1 MNEYRGTDNEQTTI
15 IFDLEDLDNP
25 KILKIYRSGLK
36 TIDHNNYVKG
46 NLLFQ
51 SNYSTGL
58 RVIFINDINNPVE
71 VAYFDTYSAGDKVSF
86 VGSWSNY
93 PYFKSGTILVSSIEE
108 GLFILKATGDNLTTS
123 NNQIPE
129 NFELKQNYPNPF
141 NPTTQIQY
149 FLPKSMNISLVLYN
163 TLGVEVMKLDTGY
176 RSSGSHIVNMDA
188 SSLPTGIY
196 FYQLRAG
203 DFIQTRK
210 MSLIK

>member
-1 MNEYRGTDNEQTTI
+1 M
-15 IFDLEDLDNP
+15 
-25 KILKIYRSGLK
+25 
-36 TIDHNNYVKG
+36 
-46 NLLFQ
+46 
-51 SNYSTGL
+51 
-58 RVIFINDINNPVE
+58 
-71 VAYFDTYSAGDKVSF
+71 
-86 VGSWSNY
+86 
-93 PYFKSGTILVSSIEE
+93 VSSIEE

-129 NFELKQNYPNPF
+129 KFELKQNYPNPF

>member
-1 MNEYRGTDNEQTTI
+1 M
-15 IFDLEDLDNP
+15 
-25 KILKIYRSGLK
+25 S
-36 TIDHNNYVKG
+36 
-46 NLLFQ
+46 
-51 SNYSTGL
+51 
-58 RVIFINDINNPVE
+58 NPVE
-71 VAYFDTYSAGDKVSF
+71 VAHFDTYSAGDKVSF

-93 PYFKSGTILVSSIEE
+93 PYFKSGSILVSSIEE
-108 GLFILKATGDNLTTS
+108 GLFILKASESGNLSIS

-129 NFELKQNYPNPF
+129 KFELKQNYPNPF

-149 FLPKSMNISLVLYN
+149 FLPKSINISLVLYN

-176 RSSGSHIVNMDA
+176 RSSGSHTVNMDA
-188 SSLPTGIY
+188 SGLPTGIY